1 MRNEPFAVAIDGSSD
16 TGIEKMNTLTV
27 RVFDVTRQ
35 VVSTQFLDMCMS
47 SSSTAE
53 GIFTKMEDVLS
64 KHDISWKYCVGIDR
78 C

>member
-47 SSSTAE
+47 SSTAE
-53 GIFTKMEDVLS
+53 GIFKMEDVLS
-64 KHDISWKYCVGIDR
+64 KHGIMEKLCWYR